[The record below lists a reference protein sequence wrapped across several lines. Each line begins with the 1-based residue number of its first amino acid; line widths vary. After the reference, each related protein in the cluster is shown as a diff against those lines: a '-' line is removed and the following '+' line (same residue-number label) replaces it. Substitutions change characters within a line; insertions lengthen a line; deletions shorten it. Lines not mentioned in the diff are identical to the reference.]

1 MPQNTHNFNKCR
13 GNTDREERNALQMIS
28 TCLFGQ
34 AQVKGLTTLLY
45 YILQNILIVIKY
57 QWPDEKKNIVHIHF
71 LDNYLPQS
79 FFHSWT
85 WDLWGCS
92 AVHCQYKNV
101 FSLQVVKHSNK
112 NNSKEQF
119 NFIQCEIKMLI
130 GQVKKEGSKGGFH
143 PMYIQNN
150 VS

>member
-57 QWPDEKKNIVHIHF
+57 QWPDEKKKTLFTFISQTITFLSLFSTRGHGTSGDVLRFIVSIKMFFHYRLLNIVIKITAKSSSIS
-71 LDNYLPQS
+71 L
-79 FFHSWT
+79 
-85 WDLWGCS
+85 
-92 AVHCQYKNV
+92 NV
-101 FSLQVVKHSNK
+101 KSRCLSDR
-112 NNSKEQF
+112 
-119 NFIQCEIKMLI
+119 
-130 GQVKKEGSKGGFH
+130 
-143 PMYIQNN
+143 
-150 VS
+150 

>member
-13 GNTDREERNALQMIS
+13 GNTDREERNAVQMIS

-34 AQVKGLTTLLY
+34 GQVKGLTTLLY

-57 QWPDEKKNIVHIHF
+57 QWPDEKKTLFTFISQTYSFLSLFSTHGHGTSGDVLRFIVSIKM
-71 LDNYLPQS
+71 L
-79 FFHSWT
+79 
-85 WDLWGCS
+85 
-92 AVHCQYKNV
+92 

-119 NFIQCEIKMLI
+119 NFTQCEIKMLI